1 MDVISSFGKADSR
14 GIGQPILCA
23 VVFDFFLLLSSF
35 V

>member
-23 VVFDFFLLLSSF
+23 VFFLLLSSF
-35 V
+35 L